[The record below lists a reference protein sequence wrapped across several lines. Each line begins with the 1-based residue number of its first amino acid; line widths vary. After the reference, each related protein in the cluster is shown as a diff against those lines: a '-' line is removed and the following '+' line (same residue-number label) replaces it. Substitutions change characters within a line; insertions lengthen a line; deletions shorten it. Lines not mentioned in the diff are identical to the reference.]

1 MKKIFRFRILSVLAA
16 AAVTPFVVA
25 AQQINITQVKTYTD
39 SIIGLINRVIVPA
52 LFAVA
57 FLYFIYGVYKYFIL
71 GADSDTEV
79 ATGRKFVLWG
89 IIGFVVILSFW
100 GLVNVG
106 VGLFNLGGQ
115 NAPTPPTFGAQGSAS
130 TGSSSGY
137 PCTTSA
143 DCASGSCS
151 GSSPIGGGVCR

>member
-1 MKKIFRFRILSVLAA
+1 MDLIPIAA
-16 AAVTPFVVA
+16 YAG
-25 AQQINITQVKTYTD
+25 
-39 SIIGLINRVIVPA
+39 SIKSLINGIIVPV

-89 IIGFVVILSFW
+89 VIGFVVILSLW

-115 NAPTPPTFGAQGSAS
+115 NAPTPPTFGA
-130 TGSSSGY
+130 
-137 PCTTSA
+137 PN
-143 DCASGSCS
+143 
-151 GSSPIGGGVCR
+151 